1 VSIFTTGTQF
11 ATQVREP
18 AVEIRGNKQPSAY
31 VLGPGDEIT
40 IFAAHAEELSSRTYR
55 IPVNGDLNLPNKVGH
70 IQATGKTTDELA
82 AEVTARLTL
91 IIKKPEV
98 QVSVAQYK
106 SQTVTILGDAGQQG
120 VIPLEG
126 RKSLIEILAKIGLKP
141 ESTRVIILRRNDAGA
156 IPLPSAISDGEFSS
170 AEVKI
175 VNSNLA
181 NPLENIPILANDVIN
196 VPRGELVYVIGEVKK
211 SGGFFLNE
219 QRTISVLTLLARAEG
234 TLPTAAKKGT
244 KIIRQVP
251 GSNALEI
258 PINLTDVYKG
268 KSDATLQANDIL
280 YVPGSFAKD
289 TAKRTVDNII
299 QMAVGVAIFHY

>member
-126 RKSLIEILAKIGLKP
+126 RKSLI
-141 ESTRVIILRRNDAGA
+141 
-156 IPLPSAISDGEFSS
+156 DGEFSS